1 MYRIFMRPFA
11 LGACLIALAAT
22 PVCFA
27 QAPTLA
33 LIPMPREVQVL
44 PDQPLH
50 TGVRIVCPACDPQDQ
65 FAADD
70 LAQTLQSRGIPV
82 STSGYTIELSRH
94 AGLDFTS
101 AMRPE
106 GYTIGALGLTLTIT
120 AATPAGIFYGA
131 QTVKQLIEGSG
142 TSAVLHA
149 ATIRDWPAMKYRGLH
164 DDLSRGPVP
173 TLAFQKH
180 LIQTLAA
187 YKVNL
192 YSPYFEETQLY
203 NASSLA
209 APPGG
214 ALTPAEAKELSAF
227 AARYHVM
234 VVPEQEAFGHLRHTL
249 IWEKYSALAET
260 PHGAVLAPGQPGS
273 LELIRSWF
281 SELAVDYPNSPFLH
295 LGADETL
302 DLGVGQTRADVDSRG
317 RAVVYL
323 DFMSRIVAA
332 LQPLH
337 RRLLFWGDIA
347 QDAPAQ
353 LKAMPQSFKDS
364 TIAVAWGYSP
374 NPAGF
379 RKTLTPFTDA
389 GIETW
394 VAPAI
399 NNYRQVYPN
408 FGAGLLDIQEF
419 TRDGQKYGA
428 TGQLNTLWNDDGET
442 LADQNWYGLLFGA
455 AAAWQSGESSIPAYQ
470 QAFGRVFHG
479 DRTGKIDQAQE
490 ELVAAMDLITQAK
503 VIAPTEGTDGLFWV
517 DPWTP
522 DGQKFA
528 ARMRPLA
535 SAIRL
540 HAERAIDLIGEARTA
555 APATPHFIPTE
566 ESVAPSPR
574 SQAAEATRYAA
585 PNDPA
590 NAYPSAP
597 TSLRETNALDA
608 VEFGARRLDFLAL
621 KFQLSDE
628 IASGYAR
635 AQANIGI
642 LAQMSPQARKS
653 DNSLHSVYR
662 ELSDINGV
670 NGRLQDLL
678 QGYALQRELYTQTWL
693 RSNRPYAL
701 RQVLDRYDA
710 ASALWLSRIDKVRTA
725 QRQYSELHTLPTAT
739 ELSLPAPPPTTTP

>member
-1 MYRIFMRPFA
+1 MYRIFMRSFR
-11 LGACLIALAAT
+11 LGACLFALSAT
-22 PVCFA
+22 PVCFT
-27 QAPTLA
+27 QAPALA

-44 PDQPLH
+44 PDQPLPA
-50 TGVRIVCPACDPQDQ
+50 GVRIVCPACDPQDQ

-70 LAQTLQSRGIPV
+70 LAQTFESRGIPV
-82 STSGYTIELSRH
+82 STSGFTILFSRH
-94 AGLDFTS
+94 PGPSFTP
-101 AMRPE
+101 AMSPE
-106 GYTIGALGLTLTIT
+106 GYTIGVLGLTLTIT
-120 AATPAGIFYGA
+120 AATPEGIFYGA

-142 TSAVLHA
+142 TSAMLHA

-164 DDLSRGPVP
+164 DDLSRGPIP

-214 ALTPAEAKELSAF
+214 AITPAEAKELSAF

-273 LELIRSWF
+273 IDLIKSWF
-281 SELAVDYPNSPFLH
+281 SELAVDYPNSPFL
-295 LGADETL
+295 
-302 DLGVGQTRADVDSRG
+302 GVGQTKADVDARG

-479 DRTGKIDQAQE
+479 DRTGQIDQAQQ

-503 VIAPTEGTDGLFWV
+503 VIAATEGTDGLFWV
-517 DPWTP
+517 DPWTS

-535 SAIRL
+535 TAIRL
-540 HAERAIDLIGEARTA
+540 HAERAIDLIGAARLA
-555 APATPHFIPTE
+555 APATPAFIPTA
-566 ESVAPSPR
+566 ESVAPSR
-574 SQAAEATRYAA
+574 HGLAAEATRYAA

-590 NAYPSAP
+590 NDYPSAP

-628 IASGYAR
+628 MAAGYAR
-635 AQANIGI
+635 ASIAATSTDPKIHRTT
-642 LAQMSPQARKS
+642 L
-653 DNSLHSVYR
+653 R

-710 ASALWLSRIDKVRTA
+710 ASAQWLARIDKVRTA
-725 QRQYSELHTLPTAT
+725 QRQYSEFHTLPAASD
-739 ELSLPAPPPTTTP
+739 LGIPAAPPMPVIP